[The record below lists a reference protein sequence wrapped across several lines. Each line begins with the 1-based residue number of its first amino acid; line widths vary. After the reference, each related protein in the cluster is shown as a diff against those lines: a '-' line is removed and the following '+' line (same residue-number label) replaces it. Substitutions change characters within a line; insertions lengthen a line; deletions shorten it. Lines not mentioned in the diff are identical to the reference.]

1 MKLYLTIFFL
11 YSFAGW
17 LLESVGGI
25 FNKKVGKFVNRGFLI
40 GPVCPVYGLGV
51 VLIDFLLNDY
61 TNDIWVLYF
70 MSLLICG
77 TLEYFTSYIMEKIFK
92 ARWWDYSNT
101 RFNIN
106 GRICLETLIPF
117 GVVGTLIVKFLN
129 PNINELIQKLPQN
142 LLTIILSILTILF
155 IIDCFISFKLIF
167 GFRKNVKIIQKEVK
181 DNTDEIVRKVKEI
194 TDRRRE
200 ERKQEFNKFKE
211 KISLSLYQKKLHSR
225 YRSAKL
231 QKRIKDYREKISNE
245 IENSKLIIAKL
256 KEKYLKESKFTGRLL
271 KAFPNLEIKFKKDK

>member
-256 KEKYLKESKFTGRLL
+256 KEKYLKESEFTGRLL